1 MQNFSSDETAA
12 SGEIKRFLHKQ
23 SALSLSDPSQIVFRV
38 TISDCDGQKTTQNK
52 INTFFECS
60 FDSQGCP

>member
-12 SGEIKRFLHKQ
+12 LGEIKRFLHKQ

-38 TISDCDGQKTTQNK
+38 TISDCDGQKNK
-52 INTFFECS
+52 TK
-60 FDSQGCP
+60 